1 MYNAKQ
7 YYMDGP
13 LKVQKSTNGA
23 MIKRK
28 AVIPP
33 GTGGPTT
40 LYFGNAGPTSGK
52 RFCSDFFISLD
63 IEVSTADAPG
73 APTAGKQIYAVKDIQ
88 TCMISKLELNGS
100 VNITNN
106 HTALVPIYKCYTDT
120 YKSVDDLEKH
130 DLYVYQPDGTG
141 FEPNTSRGVKT
152 KASKGKF
159 HMFYSAPLLNEA
171 LIAGFNGCTSMDLTI
186 EVANNLFGLFA
197 TDIDQPYKVSIKDAS
212 LSYWTHD
219 VATDSC
225 SIYCPHF
232 LTFPQTVSGGSFTID
247 TKSVNGIPKYIFTH
261 ISQNPFIFASK
272 TTALTDL
279 LTKPVPFTKISMDI
293 NNNLD
298 ALNANDKELYGLS
311 LMGGYKSHSIQ
322 DYYNQDNMLT
332 EFGGCIKVDLN
343 HLPLSI
349 SSSDILRVNANCEYS
364 SSKTNLFNYTSYC
377 YISLLKLSASGGENT
392 QQIISYDVPN
402 ETEEYDEIEF
412 EDLIH
417 GAGFFGKIKDFFKS
431 GKAGKLLDKG
441 IKVLDVVAPN
451 ATGVKQGLEKAQA
464 VNSILSGN
472 STALF

>member
-23 MIKRK
+23 MIKRD
-28 AVIPP
+28 AVIT
-33 GTGGPTT
+33 GSGGPIT

-52 RFCSDFFISLD
+52 RFCSDFFISLT
-63 IEVSTADAPG
+63 IEVSTSNP
-73 APTAGKQIYAVKDIQ
+73 PTANKVMYAVKDIQ
-88 TCMISKLELNGS
+88 TCMRSKLELNGS
-100 VNITNN
+100 VNITND

-120 YKSVDDLEKH
+120 YRSVDDLGKH
-130 DLYVYQPDGTG
+130 DLYVYEPDGTG
-141 FEPNTSRGVKT
+141 FENNTNTRGVKT
-152 KASKGKF
+152 KNAAGF
-159 HMFYSAPLLNEA
+159 FDMYYSAPLLNEA

-197 TDIDQPYKVSIKDAS
+197 TDIDQPYTVKITKAT

-225 SIYCPHF
+225 QIYCPHF
-232 LTFPQTVSGGSFTID
+232 LTFPKTVSGGSFSID

-261 ISQNPFIFASK
+261 ISQNPFMFSSK
-272 TTALTDL
+272 TTATDQL
-279 LTKPVPFTKISMDI
+279 LTKPVPFKTLDMDI
-293 NNNLD
+293 NNNLN
-298 ALNANDKELYGLS
+298 ALNATDKELYGLS

-322 DYYNQDNMLT
+322 DYYNADNILT
-332 EFGGCIKVDLN
+332 EFGGCVKIDLN

-349 SSSDILRVNANCEYS
+349 SSSDILRVNALCTYS
-364 SSKTNLFNYTSYC
+364 SSKSNLFNYTSYC

-392 QQIISYDVPN
+392 QQIISYDIPN
-402 ETEEYDEIEF
+402 EVEEYDEIEF

-417 GAGFFGKIKDFFKS
+417 GSGFFGKIKDFFKS